1 MTAALLGLAALV
13 VTLVIAYLQRRRIL
27 ALEDV
32 AGYQEARMDA
42 LLQVLHGKSV
52 LAASEGTKLVFV
64 RLCLLENDETTTP
77 RWRMPSC
84 N

>member
-1 MTAALLGLAALV
+1 MTALLGLAALV
-13 VTLVIAYLQRRRIL
+13 TTLVIAYLQRRRIL
-27 ALEDV
+27 ALEAV

-52 LAASEGTKLVFV
+52 LAAAEGTKLVFV
-64 RLCLLENDETTTP
+64 RLCLLDNDETP
-77 RWRMPSC
+77 AARWRMPSC